1 MAKFNEYPVKT
12 TPKDADKFMLYS
24 AEDAANKLIDYD
36 KLADAVLNK
45 LTSKTFGLDAGT
57 MTLPAALNQLNSN
70 PNLMNLDN
78 NIENFINASQKPRA
92 YFVWGTI
99 GGLFGGWAWGIL
111 MCSSSIR
118 TANFIG
124 INNASNSIAAATY
137 KKKTWT
143 KISIIGQ

>member
-36 KLADAVLNK
+36 NRVD
-45 LTSKTFGLDAGT
+45 
-57 MTLPAALNQLNSN
+57 
-70 PNLMNLDN
+70 
-78 NIENFINASQKPRA
+78 
-92 YFVWGTI
+92 
-99 GGLFGGWAWGIL
+99 
-111 MCSSSIR
+111 
-118 TANFIG
+118 NFIG

-143 KISIIGQ
+143 KISIIG

>member
-24 AEDAANKLIDYD
+24 AEDAANKPIDYD

-111 MCSSSIR
+111 MCSGSIR
-118 TANFIG
+118 AANFIG

-143 KISIIGQ
+143 KISIIG